1 MNDFRA
7 KLSGILVVGLFFG
20 LAYLGVM
27 LAGPLAFPETFDISK
42 ATLIPLPAKTADDD
56 PCALVPSAIGEET
69 SVVRV
74 GPTNPVVYHE
84 INTSGFAPAKRHSV
98 FLATMADEAR
108 LHVCDLDH
116 KPSMTFFSG
125 DTLPVSARQFVSSE
139 IAFDLP
145 PQEAGDRYVLEIR
158 QPAALSIQVNVMETA
173 EFHLRSMQT
182 LMIRL
187 FLAGGIIII
196 ICYNFVLGWLVGQ
209 WTYLFNA
216 LNTLSMLVLDFYLTG
231 LGPAYLWPQHPWM
244 SNTLLALSETGPGIF
259 GILFVYH
266 FLYPGDWRGLLSRPV
281 FYIWPLANILFL
293 ASWVFL
299 AYWQVAAGALA
310 VWILGTAVVTIYL
323 IRLARAG
330 MERARILLVPILAVI
345 VPSMI
350 AGALQQFGGWNLGRI
365 GVHHT
370 EITLVFE
377 ALLLTL
383 TLAYLLRVTERE
395 RQMER
400 QARIEVAE
408 RSKQQLLARVDQER
422 SRIAAELHDS
432 AGQGLVTIV
441 SRLSRAGRNGAGGE
455 ARAALEDVERETRN
469 LLDDIRRISHDLHP
483 AALDHLGLAG
493 ALKELRSRLAKSG
506 DYRISL
512 ELDPALQLGKAEQL
526 QVYRVVQELVS
537 NSLRHSGGD
546 AIDIRLARE
555 GEQIVASVCDNGN
568 ANVEAGGEGIGLSV
582 VSERAAMLG
591 GTFII
596 DANGQGTHARLTF
609 PAAEESRS

>member
-1 MNDFRA
+1 
-7 KLSGILVVGLFFG
+7 
-20 LAYLGVM
+20 
-27 LAGPLAFPETFDISK
+27 
-42 ATLIPLPAKTADDD
+42 
-56 PCALVPSAIGEET
+56 
-69 SVVRV
+69 
-74 GPTNPVVYHE
+74 
-84 INTSGFAPAKRHSV
+84 
-98 FLATMADEAR
+98 MADEAR
-108 LHVCDLDH
+108 LHVCGEHRPIRVFL
-116 KPSMTFFSG
+116 SG
-125 DTLPVSARQFVSSE
+125 DTIPVSERQFVSSE

-145 PQEAGDRYVLEIR
+145 PGGVDERYVLEIR

-310 VWILGTAVVTIYL
+310 VWILGTVVVAIYL

-330 MERARILLVPILAVI
+330 MERARILLVPIMAVI

-350 AGALQQFGGWNLGRI
+350 AGAMQQFGGWNLGRI

-441 SRLSRAGRNGAGGE
+441 SRLSRAGRNGVGGE
-455 ARAALEDVERETRN
+455 AKATFEDVERETRN

-483 AALDHLGLAG
+483 AALDHLGLTG
-493 ALKELRSRLAKSG
+493 ALRELRSRLVKSG

-512 ELDPALQLGKAEQL
+512 DLDPALQLGKADQL

-555 GEQIVASVCDNGN
+555 GGQIVASVCDNGT
-568 ANVEAGGEGIGLSV
+568 ASAAPGGEGIGLSV

-591 GTFII
+591 GTFTL
-596 DANGQGTHARLTF
+596 DANGQGTSARLSF

>member
-20 LAYLGVM
+20 LTYLTVL

-42 ATLIPLPAKTADDD
+42 AVLIPLPAKTADEN
-56 PCALVPSAIGEET
+56 PCALAPAEIGEET
-69 SVVRV
+69 SVIRV
-74 GPTNPVVYHE
+74 GPTSPVVYHE
-84 INTSGFAPAKRHSV
+84 VNTSGFAPAKRHSV

-108 LHVCDLDH
+108 LHVCDLDRTL
-116 KPSMTFFSG
+116 SMTFFSG
-125 DTLPVSARQFVSSE
+125 DTLPVRARQFVSSE

-145 PQEAGDRYVLEIR
+145 PEDAGDRYILEIR
-158 QPAALSIQVNVMETA
+158 QPAALSIQVNIMETA

-231 LGPAYLWPQHPWM
+231 LGPAYLWPQHPWL
-244 SNTLLALSETGPGIF
+244 SNALLALSETGPGIF

-266 FLYPGDWRGLLSRPV
+266 FLYPGDWRGLLSKPV

-293 ASWVFL
+293 ASWIFL
-299 AYWQVAAGALA
+299 DYWQVAAGALA
-310 VWILGTAVVTIYL
+310 VWILGTAVIAIHL
-323 IRLARAG
+323 IRLAG
-330 MERARILLVPILAVI
+330 EGVERARILLVPIMAVI

-350 AGALQQFGGWNLGRI
+350 AGALQQFGGWDLGKL
-365 GVHHT
+365 GEHHT

-395 RQMER
+395 RQRER

-408 RSKQQLLARVDQER
+408 RSKQQLLRRVDQER

-441 SRLSRAGRNGAGGE
+441 SRLRRASHNDDAGP
-455 ARAALEDVERETRN
+455 ARATLKAVERETRN

-483 AALDHLGLAG
+483 AALDHLGLTG
-493 ALKELRSRLAKSG
+493 ALKELRTRLAKSS
-506 DYRISL
+506 DFRIAL
-512 ELDPALQLGKAEQL
+512 DIDPALTLGKAAQL
-526 QVYRVVQELVS
+526 QVYRVIQELVS

-546 AIDIRLARE
+546 SIEVQLGRKGD
-555 GEQIVASVCDNGN
+555 QVMVCVADNGTAKASEN
-568 ANVEAGGEGIGLSV
+568 GDGIGLSV
-582 VSERAAMLG
+582 VSERAAILG
-591 GTFII
+591 GDVNIQRT
-596 DANGQGTHARLTF
+596 GKGMVVRLSF
-609 PAAEESRS
+609 PLAEEMRS